1 MGKERGRGRGEQRQS
16 APHPPLL
23 GSDRSGDFYLK
34 VAKAVRTG
42 QHCAPTPC
50 KMDSLFQTLLVED
63 QEHVWRKLDTD
74 HPPFSNAAVTAHRT
88 PIRQTVPCMDSEVE
102 PVARTIC
109 TAARDMQPARRHSST
124 VGDWLAFGSTNYG
137 QQDLETLKRNS
148 LDSSLDLL
156 VNAFQIPR
164 ELSPFHCLRSL
175 APPLRQEVKTNK
187 SKSKQTSGKESV
199 ARQWSEANK
208 HSTEFRSASL
218 LDCDRAEL
226 STKETTLN
234 GSRTS
239 TQILGDW
246 ESGKMSLKDS
256 IQKAKTMSRPPAFSE
271 TVTRRGSV
279 QLPQPSKSVARGLA
293 HEPEEWLDFLQSV
306 YANGNDGKTPDAT
319 ELNTNLNDIYLS
331 SEQAAEESTDTGMDT
346 WRQYLSVLR
355 ART

>member
-1 MGKERGRGRGEQRQS
+1 MPKERRKKS
-16 APHPPLL
+16 ASPHPLSPLP
-23 GSDRSGDFYLK
+23 GSDRSGDFYLQ
-34 VAKAVRTG
+34 VAKAVRAG
-42 QHCAPTPC
+42 QHCAPAPC
-50 KMDSLFQTLLVED
+50 RMDSLFQTLLVED
-63 QEHVWRKLDTD
+63 QQHVWRKLDTD

-109 TAARDMQPARRHSST
+109 TAARDMQPARRQSST
-124 VGDWLAFGSTNYG
+124 VGDWLAFGTTNG
-137 QQDLETLKRNS
+137 PDLETMQRNS

-175 APPLRQEVKTNK
+175 APPLRQEVKLDP
-187 SKSKQTSGKESV
+187 KESV

-208 HSTEFRSASL
+208 HSPEFRSASL
-218 LDCDRAEL
+218 LDCDRADQEL
-226 STKETTLN
+226 TTKDTTLN

-246 ESGKMSLKDS
+246 ELGKMSLRDS

-271 TVTRRGSV
+271 AVTRRGSV